1 MAEQIF
7 YRIQSLGAPVD
18 SLATIL
24 LLPKPCFRFSTRTSS
39 VAELDLHLVAFKR
52 NFFLFYFF
60 FCSVLWR
67 EPFCLTEYLRGR
79 SKIIVFKN
87 QLRIRSEHF
96 DPLLLGVCFI
106 GTHFLKIHPS
116 FFFLEEFQD
125 SCK

>member
-7 YRIQSLGAPVD
+7 YRIHSLGAPVD
-18 SLATIL
+18 SLGTVL
-24 LLPKPCFRFSTRTSS
+24 LLPKPWLWFSTRTSS

-52 NFFLFYFF
+52 NFTFLFF
-60 FCSVLWR
+60 FCSLLWR

-79 SKIIVFKN
+79 SKIIVFRN

-116 FFFLEEFQD
+116 FFFSGRVPGLL
-125 SCK
+125 